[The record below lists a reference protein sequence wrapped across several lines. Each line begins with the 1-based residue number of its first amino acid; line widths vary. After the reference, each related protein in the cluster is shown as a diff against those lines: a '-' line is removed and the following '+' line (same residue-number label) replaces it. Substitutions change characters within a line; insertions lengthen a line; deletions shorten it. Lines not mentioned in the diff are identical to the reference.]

1 MDNIYMISDTELIKR
16 ISSRLKAIR
25 LKQNVSRH
33 DLSVSSGVSTSTIAR
48 IEDGEIKSF
57 ESLLRIL
64 RTLGKID
71 IFLPLVEEEEISPNE
86 YYQMVH
92 SAKAN
97 KRKRASRTNNNN
109 VQEESEYDVKCDG
122 GTCMAE
128 MCVTIYCRSADI
140 HAHVWCMQWAEHLF
154 FYGQG
159 VINIKCLFHFF
170 F

>member
-1 MDNIYMISDTELIKR
+1 MISDTELIKR

-97 KRKRASRTNNNN
+97 KRKRASRSNNNT
-109 VQEESEYDVKCDG
+109 VQEESE
-122 GTCMAE
+122 
-128 MCVTIYCRSADI
+128 
-140 HAHVWCMQWAEHLF
+140 W
-154 FYGQG
+154 
-159 VINIKCLFHFF
+159 
-170 F
+170 

>member
-1 MDNIYMISDTELIKR
+1 MISDTELIKR

-97 KRKRASRTNNNN
+97 KRKRASRTNNN
-109 VQEESEYDVKCDG
+109 VQEESE
-122 GTCMAE
+122 
-128 MCVTIYCRSADI
+128 
-140 HAHVWCMQWAEHLF
+140 W
-154 FYGQG
+154 
-159 VINIKCLFHFF
+159 
-170 F
+170 